1 MIFVQCFY
9 VGGQGFA
16 PVKGIIHRL
25 VVPLQGHNGSL
36 VSTPWACKLSQGKK
50 MSGLV
55 YDLLGGVGSEY
66 VSGFI
71 NDHGKPQSAAKDK
84 NK

>member
-1 MIFVQCFY
+1 MSI
-9 VGGQGFA
+9 
-16 PVKGIIHRL
+16 
-25 VVPLQGHNGSL
+25 
-36 VSTPWACKLSQGKK
+36 PWVCKLSQGKK
-50 MSGLV
+50 ISGLV

-71 NDHGKPQSAAKDK
+71 KDYGNPQSEAKDK